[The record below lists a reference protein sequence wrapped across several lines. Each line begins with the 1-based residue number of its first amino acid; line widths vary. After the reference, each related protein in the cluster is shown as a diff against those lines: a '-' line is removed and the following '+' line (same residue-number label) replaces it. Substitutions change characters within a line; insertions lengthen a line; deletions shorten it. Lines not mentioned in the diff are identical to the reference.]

1 MVARPPLRVRISAMR
16 AEDIPDAHEV
26 EHASFPV
33 PWPAYALRQELETNR
48 LARYLVARVEG
59 EVVAYAGLWMMV
71 DEAHITT
78 FAVLPT
84 WRRQG
89 VGASLLMAL
98 LDLATDLGATL
109 ATLEVRLSNID
120 ARRLY
125 ERFGFRPVG
134 VRPHYY
140 SDNGEDA
147 LIMTSDELR
156 TPAMIARLARL
167 RDEISP
173 PTDLPSGPWSPD
185 DDDA

>member
-16 AEDIPDAHEV
+16 TEDIPDAHEV
-26 EHASFPV
+26 ERASFPV

-48 LARYLVARVEG
+48 LARYLVARVDG
-59 EVVAYAGLWMMV
+59 EVIAYAGLWMMV

-78 FAVLPT
+78 FAVLPA

-89 VGASLLMAL
+89 VGSRLLLAM
-98 LDLATDLGATL
+98 LDLAIELGATL
-109 ATLEVRLSNID
+109 ATLEVRLSNLE

-147 LIMTSDELR
+147 LIMTSDEFR
-156 TPAMIARLARL
+156 TTAMRDRLKRL
-167 RDEISP
+167 RDEVSP
-173 PTDLPSGPWSPD
+173 PSELAAGPWSPD